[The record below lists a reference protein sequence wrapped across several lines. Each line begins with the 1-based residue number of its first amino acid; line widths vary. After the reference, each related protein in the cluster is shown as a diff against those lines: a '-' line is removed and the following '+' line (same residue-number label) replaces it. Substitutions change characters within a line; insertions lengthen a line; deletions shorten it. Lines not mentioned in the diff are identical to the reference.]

1 MRILAHRGSP
11 GTTSVENTVPAVIAC
26 LAAGADGIE
35 VDLRSSADGVLV
47 VCHDPD
53 LLRLAGAALPVG
65 DTCWD
70 DLRTAADAGGVPL
83 ARVEW
88 VLAAATGRSVV
99 LEVKAPPPGPR
110 AVERTVEALLDRI
123 TVLRAADLPMDLT
136 VSSFSAEVVAAVRA
150 LSPPELDL
158 PTALLGRPTVRPAA
172 LLRRAL
178 VAGHDQIHPHVGALL
193 AEPGTVELAHR
204 CGIEVVVWTA
214 NRDRAVRRLSALGV
228 DAVITDVPARVRAAL
243 AQPGRRQ
250 RAA

>member
-11 GTTSVENTVPAVIAC
+11 GTTFVENTVPAVSAC

-35 VDLRSSADGVLV
+35 VDLRLSADGVLV

-53 LLRLAGAALPVG
+53 LLRLVGAALPVA

-70 DLRTAADAGGVPL
+70 DLRAAADSGGVNL

-99 LEVKAPPPGPR
+99 LEVKAPPPGVR
-110 AVERTVEALLDRI
+110 SVERTVEALVERI
-123 TVLRAADLPMDLT
+123 AVLRSARLPMDLT
-136 VSSFSAEVVAAVRA
+136 VSSFSAEVVAVVRA
-150 LSPPELDL
+150 LAPAELGL
-158 PTALLGRPTVRPAA
+158 TTALLGRPTVRPAA

-204 CGIEVVVWTA
+204 CGVEVVVWTA

-228 DAVITDVPARVRAAL
+228 DAVITDMPVRVRTAL
-243 AQPGRRQ
+243 ALKGWRQ
-250 RAA
+250 AA

>member
-11 GTTSVENTVPAVIAC
+11 GTSVENTVPAVVAC

-35 VDLRSSADGVLV
+35 VDLRLSADGVLV

-53 LLRLAGAALPVG
+53 LKRLTGAALPVG

-70 DLRTAADAGGVPL
+70 DLRTAADAAGVPL

-110 AVERTVEALLDRI
+110 SVERTVEALLDRI
-123 TVLRAADLPMDLT
+123 AVLRAANLPMDLT
-136 VSSFSAEVVAAVRA
+136 LSSFSVEVVAAVRA
-150 LSPPELDL
+150 LAPAELGL
-158 PTALLGRPTVRPAA
+158 PTALLGRPTVRPGA

-178 VAGHDQIHPHVGALL
+178 LAGHDQIHPHVGALL
-193 AEPGTVELAHR
+193 AEPGAVEVAHR
-204 CGIEVVVWTA
+204 CGVEVVVWTA
-214 NRDRAVRRLSALGV
+214 NRDRTVRRLSTLGV
-228 DAVITDVPARVRAAL
+228 DAVITDVPDQVRAAL
-243 AQPGRRQ
+243 AVPGRRQ
-250 RAA
+250 AA